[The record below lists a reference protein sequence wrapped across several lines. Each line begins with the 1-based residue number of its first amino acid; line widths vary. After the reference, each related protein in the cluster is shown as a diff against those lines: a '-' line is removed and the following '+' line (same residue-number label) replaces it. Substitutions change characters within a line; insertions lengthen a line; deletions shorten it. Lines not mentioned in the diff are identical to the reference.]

1 MALTP
6 CLVHREALDKHILS
20 LWVSSALLPTSSPC
34 PSLPITGNI
43 SLTDVSWLQT
53 LMPAGER
60 EAAEIYKVTHGEL
73 EAGREQK
80 IQSDL
85 QGTIQGNI

>member
-1 MALTP
+1 MAPTP

-20 LWVSSALLPTSSPC
+20 LSVSSTLLPTSSPG

-60 EAAEIYKVTHGEL
+60 EAEVYKVTLGEL

-80 IQSDL
+80 IQSGL